1 MSAIAN
7 TVLLAS
13 GGDCSP
19 SDSHAG
25 TSCGFPAPS
34 LSDFNLKPIFS
45 IGGVGFYKPMLLAL
59 ICALLIV
66 WFFWAAFSKP
76 KLVPRGVQN
85 VGELGYLFIRDQ
97 IARPMIGKTGDRFV
111 PFLVSLF
118 FLVWSMNL
126 MEIVP
131 IAQMPVTSF
140 IAFPASLML
149 MTYVTYWYQAI
160 KNQGLFGFLKNVVP
174 KGVPW
179 PVLIIL
185 VPVEWLRVFLIQ
197 PFTLMVRLF
206 ANMFAG
212 HLLLATFTIATWYLA
227 SATFSAIFAAGSAV
241 MVVVLT
247 AFEMLIQALQAYIF
261 TMLTAQ
267 YIGEGVQA
275 AH

>member
-1 MSAIAN
+1 MSTIAS

-13 GGDCSP
+13 SDCSATN
-19 SDSHAG
+19 SHAG
-25 TSCGFPAPS
+25 TNCGFEAPS
-34 LSDFNLKPIFS
+34 VTDFDLKAIFHIGS
-45 IGGVGFYKPMLLAL
+45 IGFYKPELLAL
-59 ICALLIV
+59 ISAGLVI

-76 KLVPRGVQN
+76 KLVPRGIQN
-85 VGELGYLFIRDQ
+85 LGEMGYLFIRDQ
-97 IARPMIGKTGDRFV
+97 IARPMIGKNGDKFV
-111 PFLVSLF
+111 PFLLGLF
-118 FLVWSMNL
+118 FFIWVMNL
-126 MEIVP
+126 MEIIPV
-131 IAQMPVTSF
+131 AQVPVTAF

-149 MTYVTYWYQAI
+149 MVYITYWYQAI
-160 KNQGLFGFLKNVVP
+160 KNQGFFGFLKNVVP
-174 KGVPW
+174 TGVPW

-185 VPVEWLRVFLIQ
+185 VPVEWLRVLVIQ

-227 SATFSAIFAAGSAV
+227 SATFSLIFAAGSAV

-267 YIGEGVQA
+267 YVGEGVQA

>member
-1 MSAIAN
+1 VSAIAT

-13 GGDCSP
+13 GDCSP
-19 SDSHAG
+19 TDSHAG
-25 TSCGFPAPS
+25 SNCAFPAPS
-34 LSDFNLKPIFS
+34 LSDFNLRPIFS
-45 IGGVGFYKPMLLAL
+45 IGGIGFYKPMLLAL

-66 WFFWAAFSKP
+66 WFFWAAFRRP

-85 VGELGYLFIRDQ
+85 IGELGYLFIRDQ
-97 IARPMIGKTGDRFV
+97 IARPMIGRTGDRFV
-111 PFLVSLF
+111 PFLVTLF
-118 FLVWSMNL
+118 FLVWTMNV
-126 MEIVP
+126 MEIIPV
-131 IAQMPVTSF
+131 AQMPVTSF

-160 KNQGLFGFLKNVVP
+160 KHQGFFGFLKNVVP

-179 PVLIIL
+179 PVMIIL
-185 VPVEWLRVFLIQ
+185 VPVEWLRVVLIQ

-227 SATFSAIFAAGSAV
+227 SATFSAIFAAGSAL
-241 MVVVLT
+241 MVVILT

>member
-1 MSAIAN
+1 VSAIAS

-13 GGDCSP
+13 SDCSET
-19 SDSHAG
+19 SSHAG
-25 TSCGFPAPS
+25 TNCGFRAPS
-34 LSDFNLKPIFS
+34 LSSFDFQALFHIGS
-45 IGGVGFYKPMLLAL
+45 IGFYKPMLLAL
-59 ICALLIV
+59 ISAAIV
-66 WFFWAAFSKP
+66 VTFFWSAFRRP

-85 VGELGYLFIRDQ
+85 IGEMGYLFIRDQ
-97 IARPMIGKTGDRFV
+97 IARTMIGKTGDRFV
-111 PFLVSLF
+111 PFLVTLF
-118 FLVWSMNL
+118 FLVWTMNL
-126 MEIVP
+126 MEIIP
-131 IAQMPVTSF
+131 IAQMPVTAF
-140 IAFPASLML
+140 VAFPASLMI

-160 KNQGLFGFLKNVVP
+160 KHQGFFGFLKNVVP

-212 HLLLATFTIATWYLA
+212 HLLLATFTLATWYLA
-227 SATFSAIFAAGSAV
+227 SSTFSALFAAGSAV
-241 MVVVLT
+241 MVVILT

-267 YIGEGVQA
+267 YIGEGVSA

>member
-1 MSAIAN
+1 
-7 TVLLAS
+7 VLLAS
-13 GGDCSP
+13 DCSP
-19 SDSHAG
+19 TNSHAG
-25 TSCGFPAPS
+25 SNCGFVAPS
-34 LSDFNLKPIFS
+34 VSDFNFKAIFT

-59 ICALLIV
+59 ICAGLV
-66 WFFWAAFSKP
+66 VVFFYYAFRSP

-85 VGELGYLFIRDQ
+85 VGEMGYLFIRDQ
-97 IARPMIGKTGDRFV
+97 IARPMIGKNGDRFV
-111 PFLVSLF
+111 PFLVTLF
-118 FLVWSMNL
+118 FLIWTMNL

-131 IAQMPVTSF
+131 IAQMPVTAF

-160 KNQGLFGFLKNVVP
+160 KHQGFFGFLKNVVP

-185 VPVEWLRVFLIQ
+185 VPVEWLRVFVIQ

-212 HLLLATFTIATWYLA
+212 HLLLGTFTIATWYLA
-227 SATFSAIFAAGSAV
+227 SASFSALFAAGSAV

-267 YIGEGVQA
+267 YIGEGVSA

>member
-1 MSAIAN
+1 VSANAN
-7 TVLLAS
+7 AVVLAS
-13 GGDCSP
+13 DCSP
-19 SDSHAG
+19 TNAHAG
-25 TSCGFPAPS
+25 SSCGFEPPS
-34 LSDFNLKPIFS
+34 LKDFDLTALFH
-45 IGGVGFYKPMLLAL
+45 IGSVGFYKPMLIAL
-59 ICALLIV
+59 ICALLV
-66 WFFWAAFSKP
+66 VGFFWAAFRKP
-76 KLVPRGVQN
+76 QLVPRGVQN
-85 VGELGYLFIRDQ
+85 IGELGYLFIRDQ
-97 IARPMIGKTGDRFV
+97 IARPMIGKRGDKFV
-111 PFLVSLF
+111 PFLVTLF
-118 FLVWSMNL
+118 FLVWTMNL

-131 IAQMPVTSF
+131 IAQMPVTAF

-160 KNQGLFGFLKNVVP
+160 KNQGFFGFLKNIVP
-174 KGVPW
+174 GGVPW

-185 VPVEWLRVFLIQ
+185 VPVEWLRVLIIQ

-212 HLLLATFTIATWYLA
+212 HLLLATFTLATWYLA

-241 MVVVLT
+241 MVVILT

>member
-1 MSAIAN
+1 VSPIAS

-13 GGDCSP
+13 GGCTETS
-19 SDSHAG
+19 SHAG
-25 TSCGFPAPS
+25 TNCGFQAPS
-34 LSDFNLKPIFS
+34 LDSFNFKAIFHIGS
-45 IGGVGFYKPMLLAL
+45 IGFYKPELLAL
-59 ICALLIV
+59 ISVALVV

-85 VGELGYLFIRDQ
+85 LGELGYLFIRDQ
-97 IARPMIGKTGDRFV
+97 IARPMIGKNGDRFV
-111 PFLVSLF
+111 PFLVTLF
-118 FLVWSMNL
+118 FFVWVMNL

-131 IAQMPVTSF
+131 VAQMPVTSF

-149 MTYVTYWYQAI
+149 MTYITYWYQAV
-160 KNQGLFGFLKNVVP
+160 KNQGFFGFMKNIVP
-174 KGVPW
+174 GGVPW

-185 VPVEWLRVFLIQ
+185 VPVEWLRVLIIQ

-212 HLLLATFTIATWYLA
+212 HLLLATFTLATWYLA
-227 SATFSAIFAAGSAV
+227 SATFSALFAAGSAV

-247 AFEMLIQALQAYIF
+247 VFEMLIQGLQAYIF

-267 YIGEGVQA
+267 YVGEGVQA

>member
-1 MSAIAN
+1 VSAIASS
-7 TVLLAS
+7 VLLAS
-13 GGDCSP
+13 SCTETS
-19 SDSHAG
+19 SHAG
-25 TSCGFPAPS
+25 TNCGFEAPS
-34 LSDFNLKPIFS
+34 LSDFDFKALFHIGS
-45 IGGVGFYKPMLLAL
+45 IGFYKPMLLAL
-59 ICALLIV
+59 ISAAIV
-66 WFFWAAFSKP
+66 VTFFWSAFRRP

-85 VGELGYLFIRDQ
+85 LGEMGYLFIRDQ
-97 IARPMIGKTGDRFV
+97 IARPMIGKRGDRFV

-118 FLVWSMNL
+118 FLVWVMNL
-126 MEIVP
+126 MEIIP
-131 IAQMPVTSF
+131 IAQMPVTAF
-140 IAFPASLML
+140 IAFPASLMV

-160 KNQGLFGFLKNVVP
+160 KHQGFFGFLKNVVP

-185 VPVEWLRVFLIQ
+185 VPVEWLRVFVIQ

-212 HLLLATFTIATWYLA
+212 HLLLATFTLATWYLA
-227 SATFSAIFAAGSAV
+227 SSTFSALFAAGSAV
-241 MVVVLT
+241 MVVLLT